1 MRILDR
7 YVVKQVVP
15 VWLWCL
21 VVFMFMSCLIDLF
34 EHLDEIIRF
43 RIPMETVLAYYLNFL
58 PFVFVRASPLALLL
72 SAAFIASRLARHQE
86 LLAMNASG
94 TSLLR
99 AGVPFVFVGWLAS
112 LCVLAVNECLVPA
125 TSAAYEAIKREA
137 FEAHKGRTTLE
148 NVAVIDV
155 LNRLYH
161 ARTLDL
167 GARELSNLT
176 ILEHDRRNRPTKSV
190 YAQRAIWTKHGW
202 LLLYGTISRLEP
214 SGAMRGEP
222 EPFVERL
229 LTYPVTPESFRQ
241 PEAHPETMRFGQ
253 LRLLMDRLK
262 QIGLTS
268 VRRYEVE
275 LASKVLTPLMNL
287 VVCLIA
293 FAWSAPLQLRGNL
306 RGLGLSLG
314 WGLVYYVAVGM
325 GEGLGKRGLLFLP
338 AVLPVLAPH
347 ALAVWWSLRA
357 VRRTA

>member
-7 YVVKQVVP
+7 YVVKQVLP

-21 VVFMFMSCLIDLF
+21 IVFIFMSCLIDLF

-43 RIPMETVLAYYLNFL
+43 HIPMETVLAYYLNFV

-72 SAAFIASRLARHQE
+72 SAAFVASRLSRHQE

-99 AGVPFVFVGWLAS
+99 ASVPFVFVGWLAS
-112 LCVLAVNECLVPA
+112 LAVFVVNERVVPT
-125 TSAAYEAIKREA
+125 TSAVYESIKREA
-137 FEAHKGRTTLE
+137 FEVHQGKTTLE
-148 NVAVIDV
+148 NVAVIDTF
-155 LNRLYH
+155 NRLYH
-161 ARTLDL
+161 ARTLTL
-167 GARELSNLT
+167 GTHELSNLT
-176 ILEHDRRNRPTKSV
+176 ILEHDWRNRPTKSV

-214 SGAMRGEP
+214 NGAMRGEP

-229 LTYPVTPESFRQ
+229 MTYPVTPESFRQ
-241 PEAHPETMRFGQ
+241 PETHPETMPFGQ
-253 LRLLMDRLK
+253 LRLLMSRLK
-262 QIGLTS
+262 QIGLTN

-275 LASKVLTPLMNL
+275 LISKVAIPLMNL

-293 FAWSAPLQLRGNL
+293 FAWSTPLQLRGNL
-306 RGLGLSLG
+306 RGLGLSLA
-314 WGLVYYVAVGM
+314 WGLVYYVAVGI

-338 AVLPVLAPH
+338 AMLPVLAPH
-347 ALAVWWSLRA
+347 VLAVWWSLRA
-357 VRRTA
+357 LRRTL